1 MAGAT
6 NRVLKAHGF
15 KAAEIRKIRKGYGV
29 ISSAR
34 EAALAARQVGVS
46 VPERLQARI
55 AAMTPA
61 NPTGKRIAA
70 NTLKDEAKRLIEQS
84 FGEAAQ
90 RTAKAIKSQ
99 GELSE
104 SSREVKLARKLTDAD
119 ARIMQVAQAG
129 MAHFAKTGTISAEI
143 QSRLTAK
150 EWARAERL
158 MMRL

>member
-15 KAAEIRKIRKGYGV
+15 KAAEVRKIRKGYGV

-46 VPERLQARI
+46 VPEKLQARI

-70 NTLKDEAKRLIEQS
+70 NSLKDEVRRLVEQS
-84 FGEAAQ
+84 FGEAVQ
-90 RTAKAIKSQ
+90 RTAKEIKSQ
-99 GELSE
+99 GEIKETDS
-104 SSREVKLARKLTDAD
+104 VAKLARKLTDAD
-119 ARIMQVAQAG
+119 TRIMQVAQAG

>member
-15 KAAEIRKIRKGYGV
+15 KAAEIRKIRKGYGM
-29 ISSAR
+29 ISSAKD
-34 EAALAARQVGVS
+34 AALAARQVGVS
-46 VPERLQARI
+46 VPEKLQARI

-70 NTLKDEAKRLIEQS
+70 NSLKDEVRRLVEQS
-84 FGEAAQ
+84 FGEAVQ
-90 RTAKAIKSQ
+90 RTAKEIKSQ

-104 SSREVKLARKLTDAD
+104 SSREVKLARKLTDKD
-119 ARIMQVAQAG
+119 ARIMQVAQAA
-129 MAHFAKTGTISAEI
+129 MAHFQRTGVADAFAN
-143 QSRLTAK
+143 RLSNS